1 MKHIGKFLSL
11 LVCIITAVGTLIA
24 CGSAGC
30 SSTGYSGDGWY
41 RPDFGKEMEA
51 RDDEKGREHIE
62 IPNNATTIELD
73 GEEYNVIRN
82 RNDFN
87 RGKNNILANDIEFG
101 RFDIIGYKF
110 NGNNYKL
117 YGETGNEC
125 IFRTIENA
133 TIENVIFSSTMVFAG
148 HSFSALIK
156 TANNSIIR
164 NSVNYYSTASHDPT
178 IIGGGPIIRNADNCT
193 IENIINYGDMRSGS
207 GICEEAFE
215 GTVIK
220 DCVNYGNLSYSDEK
234 HYDSFSNYDQ
244 PIGGIVGRI
253 RGDVQIEN
261 CTNYGNIIGKI
272 FCGGIVGF
280 NANEAN
286 WIYEAISYKA
296 TENYTDGQIIENCE
310 NYGNIYLKLASGAN
324 EISYAQNPSYSRYY
338 KEFEK
343 LKWNDRVGIWYNAG
357 ANITG
362 IGGIAGFAS
371 KIRNCKNHGAFYG
384 FNKLEDDLYVDYCG
398 GIAGIAREITDCET
412 DYTIDNI
419 QKGRALNVG
428 NLAGYILDEN
438 N

>member
-1 MKHIGKFLSL
+1 MKHIGKYLSL

-24 CGSAGC
+24 CGPAGC

-51 RDDEKGREHIE
+51 RDDAKGREHIE
-62 IPNNATTIELD
+62 IPNDATTIVIGE
-73 GEEYNVIRN
+73 EEYNVVRN
-82 RNDFN
+82 CDDFD
-87 RGKNNILANDIEFG
+87 REKNNILANDISINYYYCLG
-101 RFDIIGYKF
+101 KHKF
-110 NGNNYKL
+110 NGNNYKF
-117 YGETGNEC
+117 YGDYSGSPILNSV
-125 IFRTIENA
+125 ENS
-133 TIENVIFSSTMVFAG
+133 TIENVVFSSNIISG
-148 HSFSALIK
+148 HNNFKGLID
-156 TANNSIIR
+156 TAKNTIIR
-164 NSVNYYSTASHDPT
+164 NCVNYFSTASLPQSYAQGGT
-178 IIGGGPIIRNADNCT
+178 IIFEAYNCT
-193 IENIINYGDMRSGS
+193 IENVINYGDMRFGS
-207 GICEEAFE
+207 GICDNAFE

-220 DCVNYGNLSYSDEK
+220 DCVNYGNLSYSKDQW
-234 HYDSFSNYDQ
+234 YDDDSHDY

-253 RGDVQIEN
+253 RGDVQIKN
-261 CTNYGNIIGKI
+261 CINYGNIIGKI

-324 EISYAQNPSYSRYY
+324 EISYAQNPSCSRYY

-343 LKWNDRVGIWYNAG
+343 LKWNDRVGIWYDAG
-357 ANITG
+357 ANVTG